1 VAGLSPKLGGKLVAY
16 YLTSGEYDILLIFEG
31 PSYEDTV
38 PALIVAAAGNG
49 LTALNTV
56 TALTSNEMKEA
67 FVKAGKI
74 AASYR
79 SREARTAGL
88 SATQPETDQPISAS
102 PHEGKASGEAQ
113 EDKVAATI
121 LDAEKK
127 AVDDIPQPITSPHL
141 SWRMM
146 LRNPLFP
153 PTRARALMLQK
164 NKGFRCQYHYDTFQA
179 ASPLSHSMQVF
190 LP

>member
-1 VAGLSPKLGGKLVAY
+1 
-16 YLTSGEYDILLIFEG
+16 
-31 PSYEDTV
+31 
-38 PALIVAAAGNG
+38 
-49 LTALNTV
+49 LNTV

-79 SREARTAGL
+79 SDEARTAGL

-102 PHEGKASGEAQ
+102 PHEGKASGEGQ

-127 AVDDIPQPITSPHL
+127 AVADIRAGRPAAYYFAPSELEDDASQRATSP
-141 SWRMM
+141 SSG
-146 LRNPLFP
+146 
-153 PTRARALMLQK
+153 TSV
-164 NKGFRCQYHYDTFQA
+164 DA
-179 ASPLSHSMQVF
+179 AKK
-190 LP
+190 